1 MIHSLWR
8 YSQLYCQVYTLR
20 NSNMA
25 ACAAFLTSIQLAVME
40 ARRMAAGC
48 DLTTV

>member
-25 ACAAFLTSIQLAVME
+25 AHAAFFMFHITVRVASRYTIA
-40 ARRMAAGC
+40 
-48 DLTTV
+48 DDYSTTV

>member
-25 ACAAFLTSIQLAVME
+25 ARAAFLISTQLFDE
-40 ARRMAAGC
+40 AR
-48 DLTTV
+48 